1 LWTVYY
7 RVSLRSKH
15 ALSKN
20 SSAGI
25 DRPWAITPTM
35 ARSVCPRRS
44 PGGSPVADM
53 GNYDSLTVENVPGGA
68 IVVHGDIDVA
78 GGPILEAALLRREG
92 DDVIVI
98 DLGDVYFIDSSGLRS
113 LLGASRRARAR
124 GATIVLKRVGPEVL
138 RLLEITGTTG
148 NFSIETNRD

>member
-1 LWTVYY
+1 VT
-7 RVSLRSKH
+7 
-15 ALSKN
+15 
-20 SSAGI
+20 
-25 DRPWAITPTM
+25 
-35 ARSVCPRRS
+35 
-44 PGGSPVADM
+44 DM

-92 DDVIVI
+92 EGVIVI

-124 GATIVLKRVGPEVL
+124 GSSVVLKRVGPEVL
-138 RLLEITGTTG
+138 RLLEITGTTS

>member
-1 LWTVYY
+1 MT
-7 RVSLRSKH
+7 
-15 ALSKN
+15 
-20 SSAGI
+20 
-25 DRPWAITPTM
+25 
-35 ARSVCPRRS
+35 
-44 PGGSPVADM
+44 DM

-92 DDVIVI
+92 EAVIVI

-124 GATIVLKRVGPEVL
+124 GATVVLKRVGPEVL
-138 RLLEITGTTG
+138 RLLEITGTTS